1 MILVEQAADYRY
13 FYAALGI
20 EFAHA
25 KIASHTYIENS
36 FMFPMDT
43 KSCHDQGLATKWKSQ
58 TKIFDPLV

>member
-43 KSCHDQGLATKWKSQ
+43 KSCHDQGLATK
-58 TKIFDPLV
+58 